1 MAKPRS
7 YKLLCPIARG
17 LDRVGDRWTLL
28 ILRDLHA
35 GPARFTDLQRGLT
48 GIAANLLTERLA
60 KLVEDGLAE
69 KIQGPHATTL
79 YELTKLGRETRS
91 LIFELAMFGARFPS
105 EGDTIKPGNL
115 RTIAVTL
122 GAAAERVVP
131 NNLNVVA
138 SLFVDGEE
146 IEVKAIDG
154 TASVFYRPATDPDVI
169 LRTSYKSLM
178 ALSEGEFSEQSFLQ
192 DHSQIEVLKPGK
204 ENDLF
209 QLLSLILAVFKAS

>member
-60 KLVEDGLAE
+60 KLVEDGLVE
-69 KIQGPHATTL
+69 KGPGGHGTTL
-79 YELTKLGRETRS
+79 YELTELGQRTKAI
-91 LIFELAMFGARFPS
+91 IFELAMLGAQFPP
-105 EGDTIKPGNL
+105 EGETVAPGNL
-115 RTIAVTL
+115 KTVAVTL
-122 GAAAERVVP
+122 GAAAERVEAQD
-131 NNLNVVA
+131 LNVVA
-138 SLFVDGEE
+138 GLVVDSEE
-146 IEVKAIDG
+146 MEVRAKEGA
-154 TASVFYRPATDPDVI
+154 ASVLYSPAADPDVV
-169 LRTSYKSLM
+169 LQTSYAALM
-178 ALSEGEFSEQSFLQ
+178 ALSEAEITEQAFLQ
-192 DHSQIEVLKPGK
+192 DHCQLEVLTPGK

-209 QLLSLILAVFKAS
+209 SLLPKILTVLKTS

>member
-60 KLVEDGLAE
+60 KLVEDGLAR

-79 YELTKLGRETRS
+79 YELTDLGRRTRT
-91 LIFELAMFGARFPS
+91 LIFELAMFGALFSP
-105 EGDTIKPGNL
+105 EDEIVDPGNL
-115 RTIAVTL
+115 RTVAVTL
-122 GAAAERVVP
+122 GSAAEKVAVGD
-131 NNLNVVA
+131 LNVVA
-138 SLFVDGEE
+138 SFVVDGEE
-146 IEVKAIDG
+146 MEVKAQAG
-154 TASVFYRPATDPDVI
+154 TASVSYWPATDPDVV
-169 LRTSYKSLM
+169 LRTSYKALM
-178 ALSEGEFSEQSFLQ
+178 ALSEGEIAEQAFAQ
-192 DHSQIEVLKPGK
+192 DHCQLEVHVPGK

-209 QLLSLILAVFKAS
+209 RLFSLILAVFKTR

>member
-1 MAKPRS
+1 MAKLRS

-60 KLVEDGLAE
+60 KLVADGLAE
-69 KIQGPHATTL
+69 KTQGPHATTL
-79 YELTKLGRETRS
+79 YELTNLGRKTRS

-105 EGDTIKPGNL
+105 EGNTIEPGNL
-115 RTIAVTL
+115 RTVAVTL
-122 GAAAERVVP
+122 GAAAERVNP
-131 NNLNVVA
+131 DDLNVVA
-138 SLFVDGEE
+138 RLVVDGEE
-146 IEVKAIDG
+146 MELKAKNG
-154 TASVFYRPATDPDVI
+154 TASVSYRPAIIPDVC
-169 LRTSYKSLM
+169 LHTSYKSLM
-178 ALSEGEFSEQSFLQ
+178 ALSEGEIQEQAFLQ
-192 DHSQIEVLKPGK
+192 DHCRIELLVPGK

-209 QLLSLILAVFKAS
+209 RLFSLILAVFKAS